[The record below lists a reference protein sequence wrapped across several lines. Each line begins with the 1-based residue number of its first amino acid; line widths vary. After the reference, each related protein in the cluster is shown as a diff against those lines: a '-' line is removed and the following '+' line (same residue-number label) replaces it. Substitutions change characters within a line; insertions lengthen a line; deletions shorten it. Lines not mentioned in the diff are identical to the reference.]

1 MAKVSDPH
9 SILQHPSSSAS
20 RQHGRGPGCPSPV
33 GTQGDSDQQ
42 YQVSAGTFPGL
53 SLSCHR
59 ARGLLKNLF
68 YSSRHGGGND
78 GWCLWQ
84 HLSSL
89 GLGDFSAS
97 ACVQP
102 APGVEHRSLSAP
114 GMEVRAWDGS
124 RLPPPTLSLVPTIS
138 LAPCPK
144 GRLGCSA
151 LLHEGAWG
159 GEGFLCHNSS
169 TRDPVEFTTLLLN
182 IGEYPSIHLSQC
194 TAAGTK

>member
-1 MAKVSDPH
+1 MTHTA
-9 SILQHPSSSAS
+9 PSSTHPA
-20 RQHGRGPGCPSPV
+20 QLPAGMAGV
-33 GTQGDSDQQ
+33 QG
-42 YQVSAGTFPGL
+42 APLL
-53 SLSCHR
+53 S
-59 ARGLLKNLF
+59 ARGATLTSGAKSQLAPFPASPCPVIVPGGCLKNLF

-89 GLGDFSAS
+89 GLGDFSA
-97 ACVQP
+97 CVQP

-124 RLPPPTLSLVPTIS
+124 HLPPPTLSLVPTIS

-182 IGEYPSIHLSQC
+182 IGEYPSIRLSQC